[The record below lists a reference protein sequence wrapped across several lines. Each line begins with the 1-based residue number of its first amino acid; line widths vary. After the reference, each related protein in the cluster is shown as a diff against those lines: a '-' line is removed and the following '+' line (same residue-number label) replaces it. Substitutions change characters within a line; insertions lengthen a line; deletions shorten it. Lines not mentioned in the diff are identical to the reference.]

1 MRKNIVLIG
10 FMGCGKTTIG
20 KKLARRKDY
29 EFVDMDEVIVE
40 RAGMRITEIFEK
52 FGEAHFRK
60 MEEDLC
66 KELSTAEGLVIA
78 TGGGVIKNAEN
89 MRLLKENGTVLYIKA
104 SPEHIYRNIKN
115 DKSRPL
121 LNCEDKLT
129 RIKELMAERK
139 SLYENGADITA
150 EITGMTSS
158 KAVWYITDILEGE
171 NVL

>member
-10 FMGCGKTTIG
+10 FMGCGKSTIG

-29 EFVDMDEVIVE
+29 VFLDMDDVIVE

-60 MEEDLC
+60 LESELC
-66 KELSTAEGLVIA
+66 KELSKAEGLVIA

-104 SPEHIYRNIKN
+104 SPEHIYRNVRN
-115 DKSRPL
+115 DRTRPL
-121 LNCEDKLT
+121 LNCEDKLA
-129 RIKELMAERK
+129 RIKELMAERRP
-139 SLYENGADITA
+139 LYEGGMDITADIT
-150 EITGMTSS
+150 GMSSS
-158 KAVWYITDILEGE
+158 KAVEYITEILEGE